1 MLLGAGVGVAIA
13 VSGPR
18 LEPPPPAARPHA
30 GTIQP
35 VPAPPPS
42 GSLAVK
48 SAPAGARVLVEK
60 RERCRTPCR
69 VEGLSTVSTTVV
81 RVELDGYLPWS
92 ALVDLGKGP
101 PERVAK
107 LRERPSDLSKW
118 GALVIRAN
126 APADVLVGG
135 AEIGHVTTEGPL
147 ELPAG
152 ETALTLVGASGTKL
166 DMKVT
171 VKPGETVS
179 VDVSL
184 K

>member
-18 LEPPPPAARPHA
+18 LEPPPPTARPHT

-42 GSLAVK
+42 GSLMVK
-48 SAPAGARVLVEK
+48 STPAGARVLVEK

-69 VEGLSTVSTTVV
+69 VEGLSTVSTTVI
-81 RVELDGYLPWS
+81 RIELDGYLPWS
-92 ALVDLGKGP
+92 SLVDLGKGQ
-101 PERVAK
+101 PERIAK

-118 GALVIRAN
+118 GALLIRAN

-135 AEIGHVTTEGPL
+135 APIGHVTTEGPL
-147 ELPAG
+147 ELPSG
-152 ETALTLVGASGTKL
+152 ETTLTLVGAGGAKVDTK
-166 DMKVT
+166 VN
-171 VKPGETVS
+171 VKAGETVS